1 MQGRKAM
8 RVPVAAAVLLGL
20 SVLPAARAA
29 EPITLRYGQNASA
42 SAGLSA
48 LPVLVAQRKGFFTR
62 EKLDV
67 VIVPIAGGTDRIVAA
82 LDQGEIDAGRT
93 ATPYL
98 IQAVLNGSDAVAIA
112 SETANPLYSLI
123 AKPEIKSFAE
133 LKGKTIGL
141 STPGDTIT
149 LATWR
154 LLAAKG
160 VQPSDV
166 KVRTIVGTGPRFICL
181 ESADCA
187 AVPMGQPEDLNAVK
201 AGFPRLGFTYEA
213 GADLLF
219 NVDMVRRAWG
229 EQNKEAVVRFVR
241 ALAASYEF
249 MRNRKNGS
257 DVIKII
263 AETQRVSPDVA
274 RDIFAPYLQPEKNV
288 LPKRGELNLNA
299 LDNVLALMAEAGV
312 IAKPPP
318 PAGKFVDLQYLRAA
332 KIQ

>member
-1 MQGRKAM
+1 M
-8 RVPVAAAVLLGL
+8 RRRGTAPLAAVTLLGL
-20 SVLPAARAA
+20 ALLPPAQAA
-29 EPITLRYGQNASA
+29 EPITLRYGQNAAA

-48 LPVLVAQRKGFFTR
+48 LPLIVAQRKGFFAR
-62 EKLDV
+62 QGLDV
-67 VIVPIAGGTDRIVAA
+67 VVVPITGGTDRIVAA
-82 LDQGEIDAGRT
+82 LDNGDIDAGRT

-112 SETANPLYSLI
+112 GETANPVYSLI
-123 AKPEIKSFAE
+123 AKQDIKSFAQ

-149 LATWR
+149 LATRR

-166 KVRTIVGTGPRFICL
+166 KVKTIIGTGPRFDCL
-181 ESADCA
+181 ESGDCA
-187 AVPMGQPEDLNAVK
+187 AVPMGQPEDMNAVQ

-229 EQNKEAVVRFVR
+229 EKNKDAVVRFVR
-241 ALAASYEF
+241 ALASSFEF
-249 MRNRKNGS
+249 IRDRKNRAE
-257 DVIKII
+257 VTKII
-263 AETQRVSPDVA
+263 GQSQRVSAEVA
-274 RDIFAPYLQPEKNV
+274 RDIFAPYQQPDKNV
-288 LPKRGELNLNA
+288 LPKRGELDLKA
-299 LDNVLALMAEAGV
+299 FDNVLALMADAGV

-318 PAGKFVDLQYLRAA
+318 PADKFVDLQYLQAA